1 MAITSCYLFFSPPLS
16 NHLYLSVQ
24 FYTVSRA
31 IGSILKPWHLAW
43 GKKNITDT
51 VCPTRVQ
58 AQQVINTW
66 KLFWCPGSALTL
78 QFPAIHFRA
87 YHSVDL
93 YTGVICP
100 VLCVHLF
107 SLFVSPHAVFFLTG
121 SGSESCFARP
131 LSNNPSSAVLGME
144 GCSLNLF
151 SQKTHHKTCLIS
163 SYLVCSLQTES
174 IYRPRLLLTLLS
186 ALDYSSLPPLSKIKC

>member
-1 MAITSCYLFFSPPLS
+1 MCRNSWNPQHHHGDCWCWPMLFTSALLRLAMTFVNSLQPPLAWPSLVATFSPPPPS

-51 VCPTRVQ
+51 VCPTRAQ

-107 SLFVSPHAVFFLTG
+107 SLFVSPHAVFFWQAQDLK
-121 SGSESCFARP
+121 A
-131 LSNNPSSAVLGME
+131 
-144 GCSLNLF
+144 
-151 SQKTHHKTCLIS
+151 
-163 SYLVCSLQTES
+163 
-174 IYRPRLLLTLLS
+174 
-186 ALDYSSLPPLSKIKC
+186 ALPDL